1 MPPEDRIRLSHM
13 LEAIADAQAFMLG
26 RNRPDLDN
34 DKMLVYAVLRA
45 VEIVGE
51 AASKVTAA
59 TQAAAPQI
67 PWSAIVGMRHRLV
80 HAYARVDLDIVW
92 KTVQQD
98 LPPLKATIKAALARA

>member
-1 MPPEDRIRLSHM
+1 M
-13 LEAIADAQAFMLG
+13 LEAISDAQAFMLG
-26 RNRPDLDN
+26 RDRPDLDN

-59 TQAAAPQI
+59 TQSATSPI
-67 PWSAIVGMRHRLV
+67 PWPAIVGMRHRLA

-92 KTVQQD
+92 KTVQHD
-98 LPPLKATIKAALARA
+98 LPPLKAAIEAALA

>member
-1 MPPEDRIRLSHM
+1 M
-13 LEAIADAQAFMLG
+13 LEAIGDAQTFMLG
-26 RNRPDLDN
+26 RKRPDLDN

-51 AASKVTAA
+51 AASKVTTG
-59 TQAAAPQI
+59 TQAAVPQI
-67 PWSAIVGMRHRLV
+67 PWLAIVGMRHRLV

-98 LPPLKATIKAALARA
+98 IPPLKTAIEAALAQA

>member
-1 MPPEDRIRLSHM
+1 M
-13 LEAIADAQAFMLG
+13 LEAIGDAQSFMLG
-26 RNRPDLDN
+26 RKRPDLDN

-51 AASKVTAA
+51 AASKVTAG
-59 TQAAAPQI
+59 TQAAVPQI
-67 PWSAIVGMRHRLV
+67 PWPAIVGMRNRLV

-98 LPPLKATIKAALARA
+98 IPPLKTAIEVALARA